1 VSSTA
6 GALSPSC
13 SIPTHI
19 LSVPEVVVFFKYT
32 KHPFAPGTNA
42 DSIVLPS
49 IIVVL
54 APVPIVNIS
63 DSTVSTVNESVT
75 DNDRAKLSGPG
86 SVVALAAFDVS
97 CKVGFIVAM
106 FFLF

>member
-1 VSSTA
+1 M
-6 GALSPSC
+6 
-13 SIPTHI
+13 HI
-19 LSVPEVVVFFKYT
+19 LSVPEDVVFFKYM
-32 KHPFAPGTNA
+32 KHPFTPGANA
-42 DSIVLPS
+42 VSNALPS
-49 IIVVL
+49 TIVVL

-86 SVVALAAFDVS
+86 NVVALAAFDVY